1 MPFEL
6 RVLGAADAL
15 AYRDLRLQALREH
28 PEAFLSS
35 EDEEAGLS
43 LADWQARL
51 APNAQKLSLGAFTSQ
66 QLVGTATLLRGSRS
80 KVKHKADVV
89 AVYVAPVA
97 RRSGLGR
104 QLLRGL
110 IAQARQ
116 WDGLSHVKLT
126 VTSSNAAAISLY
138 ASLGFVVYG
147 REVQAMRVDA
157 HFYDELLMQLELA

>member
-1 MPFEL
+1 MPIEL
-6 RVLGAADAL
+6 RVLGTADAPT
-15 AYRDLRLQALREH
+15 YRDLRLQALREH
-28 PEAFLSS
+28 PESFLSS
-35 EDEEAGLS
+35 AAEEAALS

-66 QLVGTATLLRGSRS
+66 QLVGIATLLGGSRS
-80 KVKHKADVV
+80 KVEHKADVV

-104 QLLRGL
+104 QLLLGL

-116 WDGLSHVKLT
+116 WNGLSHIKLS

-147 REVQAMRVDA
+147 RDPSALRVDA
-157 HFYDELLMQLELA
+157 QFYDELLMQLELT